1 MIDLTTPYRV
11 IGILSILLLLSGTSG
26 CSEPEGTAHA
36 DGVVI
41 PGVGSS
47 YQTHVSFG
55 DGSSALNEADFE
67 VVVSASDMIVE
78 GKERVVQYVADTM
91 ISLICYELGGDISLY
106 MKRGEIAGC
115 ILEKTWLRF
124 PFGES
129 QPIQET
135 LTVTRSGLSEE
146 SGRCEASWNAK
157 PTGEEPVV
165 VDGKEYTAR
174 MASAA
179 FRVGPDEHDS
189 TSRVRQ
195 YDVWFVPEIGYVVR
209 EEITSLRGGP
219 TTFDTVGVSR
229 RDLRSFSLQ

>member
-1 MIDLTTPYRV
+1 MIDLTNRYRA
-11 IGILSILLLLSGTSG
+11 IGIFSIFLLLSGMGG
-26 CSEPEGTAHA
+26 CSESEGSA
-36 DGVVI
+36 DRDGI
-41 PGVGSS
+41 TMPGVGSS
-47 YQTHVSFG
+47 YQTHVSYG
-55 DGSSALNEADFE
+55 DGTSAPQEVDFE

-91 ISLICYELGGDISLY
+91 TSLICYELGGDISLY

-129 QPIQET
+129 QPIQEV

-146 SGRCEASWNAK
+146 SGQCQASWNAQ
-157 PTGEEPVV
+157 PTGEESVV
-165 VDGKEYTAR
+165 VDGN
-174 MASAA
+174 
-179 FRVGPDEHDS
+179 DS

-195 YDVWFVPEIGYVVR
+195 YAVWFVPDIGYVVR

-219 TTFDTVGVSR
+219 TEFDTIGVSR